1 MSRRVWLS
9 LLLAVVVAVGGG
21 AAAWAVSAPAGA
33 VGHDVSYP
41 QCGTALPTTG
51 RFGVVGVNGGKV
63 STANPCLATQ
73 YAWAAG
79 TANGADLYVN
89 TGNPGAISTFYWS
102 QSGTRDP
109 VLCTDRNSSSD
120 PGCAYNY
127 GWHGGQDS
135 LRIARNALG
144 SGVTARTWW
153 LDVELANSWN
163 GTPAANAASL
173 QGALD
178 ALANGGIGTVGI
190 YSTGYQWG
198 QITGGFTASTAA
210 TYRSGWAK
218 AFTPKRALES
228 APLWIAGLSTL
239 DAASKNC
246 ATSFTGARAVL
257 AQYSDGNLD
266 GDLVCGAPPTTTP
279 APTTTT
285 AAPTTTTTTAPTTTA
300 APSTTAPTTTTTT
313 TVPTTTTKPT
323 TAAPTTTTTTTRP
336 TTSAPAPT
344 APGAPTG
351 VTATTDPTRGIVLR
365 WTAPTQTGGS
375 PVNRYVILRGN
386 APGRETV
393 LGVLTCRT
401 AQCAWRDTSV
411 AAGATA
417 YYQVAAANDANQ
429 VGPRSPEVS
438 ARAR

>member
-1 MSRRVWLS
+1 MSRRIWLA
-9 LLLAVVVAVGGG
+9 LLLAVVVAVVVAVGGG
-21 AAAWAVSAPAGA
+21 ATAWAVSAPAGA

-51 RFGVVGVNGGKV
+51 RFGIVGVNGGKV

-73 YAWAAG
+73 YAWASRTPA
-79 TANGADLYVN
+79 GADLYVN

-109 VLCTDRNSSSD
+109 ALCTDRTSNAD

-135 LRIARNALG
+135 LRIARNTLG
-144 SGVTARTWW
+144 SGVTSRTWW

-178 ALANGGIGTVGI
+178 ALVAGGIGTVGI

-198 QITGGFTASTAA
+198 QITGGYSTSTAA
-210 TYRSGWAK
+210 TYRSGWAS

-228 APLWIAGLSTL
+228 APLWIAGLSTV
-239 DAASKNC
+239 DAASRNC
-246 ATSFTGARAVL
+246 GTSFTGAKAAL

-266 GDLVCGAPPTTTP
+266 GDLVCGAAPTTTPSPTPTTTPKPTTTTP
-279 APTTTT
+279 APTTKP
-285 AAPTTTTTTAPTTTA
+285 APTTTTTP
-300 APSTTAPTTTTTT
+300 
-313 TVPTTTTKPT
+313 
-323 TAAPTTTTTTTRP
+323 RP
-336 TTSAPAPT
+336 TSSTPAST

-351 VTATTDPTRGIVLR
+351 VAATTDPTRGIALR
-365 WTAPTQTGGS
+365 WSVPTSTGGS
-375 PVNRYVILRGN
+375 PVNRYVILRGT
-386 APGRETV
+386 APGRETA

-401 AQCAWRDTSV
+401 PQCAWRDTSV
-411 AAGATA
+411 APGATA
-417 YYQVAAANDANQ
+417 YYQVAAVNDANA